1 MYLQTSKYRIQ
12 RKKPRRF
19 NLALIIILC
28 VLIVGAVFAQ
38 QYVTTNVTPLFL
50 PTATATRPA
59 ASYAE
64 DAARMFSEGK
74 LDAAIEAYEQAILL
88 TPTNSDLYVSL
99 SRVQVFNH
107 DYPGAIEN
115 AQYGV
120 LLSKSAISYAVWGEA
135 LHRLESA
142 KELPELPDYMDS
154 VKQLRRSLELDP
166 TLALAH
172 AYLAEVLIDLD
183 YGNWQEASEEARTA
197 VTTAPSL
204 MEAHRAMAYIYM
216 MTGNYIEA
224 VDEYSKAIEIH
235 SKLADLWLPLGDCYR
250 ALNDPPK
257 AIEAYENAS
266 IYSPYDPVPPA
277 RKSRTYAG
285 AGDYPKAAQNA
296 EEAVTLAPLDPRYR
310 GLLGVMYYQNNQFP
324 EAITEL
330 TLAIAGGTV
339 EAGTVVGLTL
349 VKTWPIS
356 EYYWT
361 YGLALAKVGRCSE
374 AIPVFRLLEQQLAD
388 DEIAMSNI
396 TEGLTIC
403 KEISPTPLP

>member
-19 NLALIIILC
+19 NLTLIIILC

-38 QYVTTNVTPLFL
+38 KYVATNVTPLFL
-50 PTATATRPA
+50 ATATPTRPA

-74 LDAAIEAYEQAILL
+74 LDSAIEAYEQAILL

-107 DYPGAIEN
+107 DYEGAIEN

-135 LHRLESA
+135 LHRLEST
-142 KELPELPDYMDS
+142 KDLPAYENALR
-154 VKQLRRSLELDP
+154 QLRRSLELDP

-204 MEAHRAMAYIYM
+204 MESHRAMAYIYM
-216 MTGNYIEA
+216 LTGNYGEA
-224 VDEYSKAIEIH
+224 VDEFSKAIEIH
-235 SKLADLWLPLGDCYR
+235 SKLADLWLPLGDCYL
-250 ALNDPPK
+250 ALNDTPK

-266 IYSPYDPVPPA
+266 LWSPNDPIPPA

-296 EEAVTLAPLDPRYR
+296 EEAVALAPLDPRYH
-310 GLLGVMYYQNNQFP
+310 GLLGVMYYQNNQFQ
-324 EAITEL
+324 EAIPEL

-339 EAGTVVGLTL
+339 DAGTVTGLPL
-349 VKTWPIS
+349 GPWPVS

-374 AIPVFRLLEQQLAD
+374 AIPVFRLLEQQLAE
-388 DEIAMSNI
+388 DEIAMSNV
-396 TEGLTIC
+396 TEGLIIC
-403 KEISPTPLP
+403 KEITPTVGP